1 VAWLRGTT
9 IRSGSEA
16 ALAAVETLQRRTA
29 ERRHRGRPCRTF
41 HYKTVAAA
49 RATFVVAADVPAR
62 LRAGFAAKPG
72 RYDAIVRFSSGQSW
86 AQPDWVPDIRGMTVR
101 LFGVAGDPLDADF
114 PGVQDFLAVNGN
126 VRFPR
131 TAGEFAGLV
140 SAMDRMATAPLTIPR
155 AVPPMQAIRLGVDF
169 AGLTAR
175 TLRDLCGQGFH
186 GVGTI
191 AFGEVPVRFAFE
203 PCQPPASNKHPWR
216 GDGLRRLVDDR
227 LLHQSIAWTLTVQSF
242 VDDVT
247 TPVDDLTV
255 RWDRRVAP
263 PVAVGRLE
271 LRRRDPGEAD
281 AIAAEVETMAFSP
294 WHGIAA
300 HRPLGTL
307 QELRRSA
314 YADSAR
320 RRGAENGTAPALSMA
335 AQSGG
340 GLPP

>member
-1 VAWLRGTT
+1 
-9 IRSGSEA
+9 
-16 ALAAVETLQRRTA
+16 LQRRTA

-49 RATFVVAADVPAR
+49 RATFVVAADLPAR
-62 LRAGFAAKPG
+62 LKTGFAGRPG
-72 RYDAIVRFSSGQSW
+72 PYDAIVRFSSGQSW
-86 AQPDWVPDIRGMTVR
+86 AQADWVPDIRGLTVR
-101 LFGVAGDPLDADF
+101 LFGVAGEPLDPDF
-114 PGVQDFLAVNGN
+114 PGVQDFLAVSGN

-131 TAGEFAGLV
+131 TAWEFTGLV
-140 SAMDRMATAPLTIPR
+140 GAMGRMATAPLTIPR
-155 AVPPMQAIRLGVDF
+155 AVPPMLAIRLGVDF

-191 AFGEVPVRFAFE
+191 AFGDVPVRFAFE
-203 PCQPPASNKHPWR
+203 PCQPPATNGHPWR

-227 LLHQSIAWTLTVQSF
+227 LAQESIAWRLTVQAF
-242 VDDVT
+242 VDDMT

-255 RWDRRVAP
+255 RWDQRVAP
-263 PVAVGRLE
+263 PVEVGRLE
-271 LRRRDPGEAD
+271 LHRRDPEEAD
-281 AIAAEVETMAFSP
+281 AVMTEVEAMAFSP

-307 QELRRSA
+307 QELRRAA

-320 RRGAENGTAPALSMA
+320 RRGAERGTCPARATA
-335 AQSGG
+335 AESG